1 MVNSIISLCLNIV
14 IIIQLHLIEGSKGP
28 KVWPASLK
36 RKALSETPKMHKDGR
51 GGQERRVL
59 ESRKA
64 PGVKP
69 SIL

>member
-1 MVNSIISLCLNIV
+1 MVNSIISLCLNI
-14 IIIQLHLIEGSKGP
+14 IITQCHLIEGSKGP

-51 GGQERRVL
+51 GGQERRIL

-69 SIL
+69 SSS